1 VLAEYLFS
9 NNDSLIKI
17 DMSEYAERYNV
28 SRLIGAPPGYVGYE
42 EGGQLTEKVR
52 RKPYSVVLFDEIEK
66 AHRDVYNI
74 LLQILDEGR
83 ITDSLGRAIDFRNT
97 IIIMTSN
104 VGTKSISSTSF
115 GFKTEKED
123 VQNDN
128 YTDIMSEVK
137 KYYIPEFLNRID
149 EIIIFN
155 SLQMEDLQAII
166 DIQLADLRENLE
178 KKNNTLRV
186 TKSAKEILIRDG
198 SDREWGARP
207 LRRMIQNEIENE
219 ISTKFLTGEFAE
231 NGVITVKSKNKQL
244 EFSQEIKK
252 QKKTTKRKK
261 SSKAS
266 EPAEN

>member
-1 VLAEYLFS
+1 
-9 NNDSLIKI
+9 
-17 DMSEYAERYNV
+17 M
-28 SRLIGAPPGYVGYE
+28 
-42 EGGQLTEKVR
+42 
-52 RKPYSVVLFDEIEK
+52 LFDEIEK

-104 VGTKSISSTSF
+104 IGTKSISSTSF
-115 GFKTEKED
+115 GFKTEKKD
-123 VQNDN
+123 RQNDN
-128 YTDIMSEVK
+128 SDIMTAVK

-149 EIIIFN
+149 EVIVFN
-155 SLQMEDLQAII
+155 SLKIEDLQAII

-198 SDREWGARP
+198 SHREWGARP

-219 ISTKFLTGEFAE
+219 ISTKFLTGEFVE
-231 NGVITVKSKNKQL
+231 NGIITVKSKNKQL

-261 SSKAS
+261 LSKKT